1 MSRGIKQVLI
11 ALAALVLLGLVYSYV
26 SGARLDALEA
36 EARVRVLE
44 AERIELERQVEEAAQ
59 GYEALLDSLSQ
70 AHDSLAQVRAEAGET
85 ASDASRSFTR
95 NIGVLRDS
103 LQSYDGLEE
112 LLDQVQVDHEEEVAA
127 YQVQIQT
134 LEDDKTLL
142 WERVTVLDSLWVL
155 EQTVNESLRV
165 EIGALNEEAD
175 AWERLANT
183 SFLGKIGSAVPYALA
198 GAGIAILVSR

>member
-1 MSRGIKQVLI
+1 MNLKQVLI
-11 ALAALVLLGLVYSYV
+11 ALATLVLLGLVYNYV

-59 GYEALLDSLSQ
+59 GYEALVDSLTQ
-70 AHDSLAQVRAEAGET
+70 AHDSLAQVRAEAMET
-85 ASDASRSFTR
+85 ASDASRSFSR

-155 EQTVNESLRV
+155 EQTVNESLKV

-183 SFLGKIGSAVPYALA
+183 SFLGNIGSAVPYALA
-198 GAGIAILVSR
+198 GAGIALLVSR

>member
-70 AHDSLAQVRAEAGET
+70 AHDSLAQVRAEAVET

-112 LLDQVQVDHEEEVAA
+112 LLDQVQGEHEEEVAE
-127 YQVQIQT
+127 YQVQSQT
-134 LEDDKTLL
+134 L
-142 WERVTVLDSLWVL
+142 
-155 EQTVNESLRV
+155 
-165 EIGALNEEAD
+165 
-175 AWERLANT
+175 
-183 SFLGKIGSAVPYALA
+183 
-198 GAGIAILVSR
+198 

>member
-1 MSRGIKQVLI
+1 MNLKQVLI
-11 ALAALVLLGLVYSYV
+11 ALATLVLLGLVYNYV

-59 GYEALLDSLSQ
+59 GYEALVDSLTQ
-70 AHDSLAQVRAEAGET
+70 AHDSLAQVRAEAMET
-85 ASDASRSFTR
+85 ASDASRSCSR

-183 SFLGKIGSAVPYALA
+183 SFLGNIGSAVPYALA
-198 GAGIAILVSR
+198 GAGIALLVSR

>member
-1 MSRGIKQVLI
+1 MNLKQVLI
-11 ALAALVLLGLVYSYV
+11 ALATLVLLGLVYNYV

-59 GYEALLDSLSQ
+59 GYEALVDSLTQ
-70 AHDSLAQVRAEAGET
+70 AHDSLAQVRAEAVET
-85 ASDASRSFTR
+85 ASDASRSFSH
-95 NIGVLRDS
+95 NIEVLRDS
-103 LQSYDGLEE
+103 LQSYDGLEG

-155 EQTVNESLRV
+155 EQRVNESLRV

-183 SFLGKIGSAVPYALA
+183 SFLGNIGSAVPYALA
-198 GAGIAILVSR
+198 GAGIALLVSR

>member
-1 MSRGIKQVLI
+1 M
-11 ALAALVLLGLVYSYV
+11 
-26 SGARLDALEA
+26 
-36 EARVRVLE
+36 
-44 AERIELERQVEEAAQ
+44 
-59 GYEALLDSLSQ
+59 
-70 AHDSLAQVRAEAGET
+70 ET
-85 ASDASRSFTR
+85 ASDASRSFSR

-155 EQTVNESLRV
+155 EQTVNESLKV

-183 SFLGKIGSAVPYALA
+183 SFLGNIGSAVPYALA
-198 GAGIAILVSR
+198 GAGIALLVSR

>member
-70 AHDSLAQVRAEAGET
+70 AHDSLAQVRAEAVET